1 MRESLP
7 MKNTVLPLLAAL
19 LLSLAGPVAGQAQT
33 ATEPTAS
40 SAAQDATR
48 TAGEVKRIDLEA
60 GKVTIKHGEI
70 KNLEMPPMTMVF
82 VAKDRSQLTNLKA
95 GDKVNF
101 LVLNE
106 AGKFIAVDIQA
117 AQ

>member
-1 MRESLP
+1 MRENRT
-7 MKNTVLPLLAAL
+7 MRNRAVLVAL
-19 LLSLAGPVAGQAQT
+19 LVSLAWPVLGYAQA
-33 ATEPTAS
+33 
-40 SAAQDATR
+40 AAQNSESGGAQAAILTS
-48 TAGEVKRIDLEA
+48 GEVKRIDLEA

-70 KNLEMPPMTMVF
+70 RNLEMPPMTMVF
-82 VAKDRSQLTNLKA
+82 VAKDRGQLEYLKV

-106 AGKFIAVDIQA
+106 AGKFMAVDIQA